1 VIVTILL
8 VEDSPDDVF
17 FMKRA
22 LNRAGANVSVQVAED
37 GEAALQYLNGD
48 GAFANRL
55 EFPLP
60 RLILLDLRMP
70 RLPGFEVLKW
80 VRSREEFDCTP
91 VIVFSSSRED
101 SDMKKAYSLGA
112 NAFLV
117 KSGDSS
123 QLLDMVKCM
132 VEFWLKHNE
141 APRECVVEASAAR
154 AEIN

>member
-1 VIVTILL
+1 VTILL

-22 LNRAGANVSVQVAED
+22 LTRAGSTASVQVAED
-37 GEAALQYLNGD
+37 GQAALEYLG
-48 GAFANRL
+48 GQGQFANRL

-80 VRSREEFDCTP
+80 LRGREEFDCTP
-91 VIVFSSSRED
+91 VIVFTSSREE

-117 KSGDSS
+117 KSGDSA
-123 QLLDMVKCM
+123 QLTDMVKCM
-132 VEFWLKHNE
+132 AEFWLKHNDVPSDCIE
-141 APRECVVEASAAR
+141 PTVK
-154 AEIN
+154 